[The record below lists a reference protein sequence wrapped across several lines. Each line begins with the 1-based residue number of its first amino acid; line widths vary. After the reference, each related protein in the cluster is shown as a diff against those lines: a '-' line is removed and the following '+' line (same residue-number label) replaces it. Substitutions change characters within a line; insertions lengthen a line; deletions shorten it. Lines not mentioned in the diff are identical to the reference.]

1 MGDPDLAHVVGLCGN
16 WVAVDDVLDGQG
28 KDLPGGV
35 AGQGGWRL
43 AWENKHYGAGY
54 VAHGIGRDPAVVLAG
69 VLIGL
74 FWLRSLDLALRVV
87 ILGWALGSVGALP
100 LLGLL
105 VAFECECFYHVDLAG
120 LM

>member
-1 MGDPDLAHVVGLCGN
+1 MDDPDLTHVVGFCGN
-16 WVAVDDVLDGQG
+16 WVAVDNVLDGQG

-35 AGQGGWRL
+35 AREGGWRL
-43 AWENKHYGAGY
+43 AWQDKHDGPGD
-54 VAHGIGRDPAVVLAG
+54 VAHGISRDPAVVLAG
-69 VLIGL
+69 VLIDL

-105 VAFECECFYHVDLAG
+105 VAFE
-120 LM
+120 